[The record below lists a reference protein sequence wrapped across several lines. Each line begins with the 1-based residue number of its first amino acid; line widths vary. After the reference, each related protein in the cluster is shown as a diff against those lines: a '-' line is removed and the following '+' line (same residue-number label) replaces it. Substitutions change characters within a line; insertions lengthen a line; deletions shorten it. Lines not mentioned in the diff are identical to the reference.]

1 MLGLLGVLGVPAV
14 PAVLTAICPVH
25 RTGTHLQAAEGGSR
39 AKQLDVCEV

>member
-25 RTGTHLQAAEGGSR
+25 RKTHLQAAEGGSR
-39 AKQLDVCEV
+39 AKQLDVSEV